1 MKKTFA
7 YAISGIAGALALGMV
22 ATAPA
27 QARPVAAGPVID
39 VQADIVLAGQRRQ
52 YGNQG
57 RRGHQGQQS
66 HRGQRGQHGKPYYGG
81 WRQSNWHQRR
91 YNQNRNYRYGPNYR
105 HGNYGNV
112 RPFANFIRAL
122 AHAGYRNFRQ
132 PVFHGQGRNW
142 TPHYFVSGYDGHG
155 RGVNLRVCAYTGK
168 VLGWQYY

>member
-1 MKKTFA
+1 MKTSFA
-7 YAISGIAGALALGMV
+7 YAIAGIAGALALGMV

-27 QARPVAAGPVID
+27 QARPAAASGVVN
-39 VQADIVLAGQRRQ
+39 VQADIVLAGQRGHNGQRSQ
-52 YGNQG
+52 
-57 RRGHQGQQS
+57 RGHRS
-66 HRGQRGQHGKPYYGG
+66 QRGQHGKPYYGG

-122 AHAGYRNFRQ
+122 AHAGYRSFRR

-142 TPHYFVSGYDGHG
+142 TPHYYVSGYDGYG
-155 RGVNLRVCAYTGK
+155 RGVNLRVCAYTGT
-168 VLGWQYY
+168 VLGWQYH